1 MIRFNN
7 SKLSKNKK
15 LLVLFSN
22 SIRKIFGGDRLKR
35 LSEIMVF
42 FSKQIYLKNKKKITI
57 LDFGCGSMEIS
68 KKLEGLSFVKEI
80 IGVDTYPSKFKS
92 KKMKY
97 IQYDTFFKTNKKTF
111 DIVIAVDVLHHIGID
126 QSHLTLKKL
135 SKISKNIIIKDHF
148 EHGYLSRQLL
158 RFVDFYANYAYDVN
172 IPKKYYDSKSW
183 KKIVK
188 KSFLKEIKIIKNF
201 QQHDGLFNF
210 LLDKKHHFVSHLKYA
225 KR

>member
-15 LLVLFSN
+15 LLVFISN

-35 LSEIMVF
+35 LSEIMIS
-42 FSKQIYLKNKKKITI
+42 FSKQIYLKDKKKITI

-68 KKLEGLSFVKEI
+68 KKLVKLSYVKQI
-80 IGVDTYPSKFKS
+80 IGVDTYPSKFKT

-97 IQYDTFFKTNKKTF
+97 IQYDTFFKKNKTTF
-111 DIVIAVDVLHHIGID
+111 DIVIAVDVLHHIGVD
-126 QSHLTLKKL
+126 ESYKVLKKL
-135 SKISKNIIIKDHF
+135 SKISKNIIVKDHF
-148 EHGYLSRQLL
+148 EHGFLSRQLL

-172 IPKKYYDSKSW
+172 IPKKYFNYKSW
-183 KKIVK
+183 NKIIK

-201 QQHDGLFNF
+201 QQHDGLFN
-210 LLDKKHHFVSHLKYA
+210 LLLNKKHHFVSHLKYV